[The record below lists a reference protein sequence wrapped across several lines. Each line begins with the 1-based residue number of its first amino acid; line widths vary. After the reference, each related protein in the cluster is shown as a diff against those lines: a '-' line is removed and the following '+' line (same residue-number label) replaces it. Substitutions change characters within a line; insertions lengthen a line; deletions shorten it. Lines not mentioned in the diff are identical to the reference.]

1 MNLATANSNHRVRR
15 IKNATMNAL
24 FIACAV
30 LALSPLA
37 FVVVHLFR
45 QGIASI
51 NWDFFTSLPKPVGQT
66 GGGMG
71 NAIVGT
77 FELLGLA
84 SLVGV
89 PVGVLG
95 GVYLAEYGGDR
106 LNGWIRFGADVLNGT
121 PSIVWGMVAYG
132 LVVLPMKGYSA
143 YAGGL
148 ALGFIMIPL
157 VLRTTEEVLVLVPRS
172 YREAALALGLARWKV
187 IVRIVLPTAL
197 KGIVT
202 GVLLAMGRVAGETA
216 PLLFTAF
223 GNRHWSEHLAEPIA
237 ALPLQIFAYAIA
249 PYDDWH
255 RQAWAGA
262 LVLVLLVLF
271 LSAGIRIF
279 STDWKKRSSS

>member
-1 MNLATANSNHRVRR
+1 MSNHDRFRR
-15 IKNATMNAL
+15 WKNTAMNAL
-24 FIACAV
+24 FVGCALLV
-30 LALSPLA
+30 ISPLG
-37 FVVVHLFR
+37 FVLVHLCR
-45 QGIASI
+45 QGVAAL
-51 NWDFFTSLPKPVGQT
+51 NWDFFVALPKPVGQA

-77 FELLGLA
+77 FDLLGLA
-84 SLVGV
+84 SLLGV
-89 PVGVLG
+89 PLGVLG

-132 LVVLPMKGYSA
+132 LVVLPMKGFSA

-187 IVRIVLPTAL
+187 IVRIVLPTAF
-197 KGIVT
+197 KGILA
-202 GVLLAMGRVAGETA
+202 GILLAMGRVAGETA

-223 GNRHWSEHLAEPIA
+223 GNRYWSHHLSEPIA
-237 ALPLQIFAYAIA
+237 ALPLQIFSYAIA

-262 LVLVLLVLF
+262 LVLILLVLL
-271 LSAGIRIF
+271 LSAAVRLLF
-279 STDWKKRSSS
+279 ANWKKDSTA

>member
-1 MNLATANSNHRVRR
+1 MGTSTNHQWRR
-15 IKNATMNAL
+15 LKNGAMNAIFVL
-24 FIACAV
+24 CAV
-30 LALSPLA
+30 LVISPLG
-37 FVVVHLFR
+37 FVVFHLVR
-45 QGIASI
+45 QGIASV
-51 NWDFFTSLPKPVGQT
+51 NLALFTALPKPVGQV

-71 NAIVGT
+71 NAILGT

-84 SLVGV
+84 SLIGV
-89 PVGVLG
+89 PIGVLG
-95 GVYLAEYGGDR
+95 GVYIAEYGGR

-132 LVVLPMKGYSA
+132 LVVLPMKGFSA

-172 YREAALALGLARWKV
+172 YREAALALGMQRWKM

-223 GNRHWSEHLAEPIA
+223 GNRFWARHLSEPIA
-237 ALPLQIFAYAIA
+237 ALPLQIFSYAIS

-262 LVLVLLVLF
+262 LVLVVLVLL
-271 LSAGIRIF
+271 LSVGVRLVFA
-279 STDWKKRSSS
+279 DWKKRLT